1 MGSSGGRNS
10 WCTRSSGSKERDF
23 MGCGV
28 EGMGNEGKIKVG
40 GIMANTGLA
49 TVSIL
54 SLPTRPDIPGTVL
67 HALGKQNINIE
78 FVVHTLDLEGNGNMT
93 FCIDQKNLE
102 SALEILDGVKSLIEA
117 KGVSYHPNVTV
128 ISVFGPHFRER
139 PMISGLM
146 FDALGTAG
154 INVLAISTS
163 ISSCSCLIQAD
174 QTEDA
179 MRALHEAFEAPHQ
192 ITKFAP

>member
-1 MGSSGGRNS
+1 
-10 WCTRSSGSKERDF
+10 
-23 MGCGV
+23 
-28 EGMGNEGKIKVG
+28 MGNEARVKVG

-49 TVSIL
+49 TVSIH
-54 SLPTRPDIPGTVL
+54 SLPDRPDVPGMVL
-67 HALGKQNINIE
+67 HVLGKRNINIE
-78 FVVHTLDLEGNGNMT
+78 FVVHSLDVEGNGNMT
-93 FCIDQKNLE
+93 FCIDQKSLE
-102 SALEILDGVKSLIEA
+102 STLGVLEGVKPLIEA
-117 KGVSYHPNVTV
+117 KGISYHPNVAV

-146 FDALGTAG
+146 FNALGEVG

-179 MRALHEAFEAPHQ
+179 MRALHETFEAPHQ

>member
-1 MGSSGGRNS
+1 MG
-10 WCTRSSGSKERDF
+10 T
-23 MGCGV
+23 
-28 EGMGNEGKIKVG
+28 EGKIKVG
-40 GIMANTGLA
+40 GVMANTGLA

-54 SLPTRPDIPGTVL
+54 SLPNRPDVPGTVL
-67 HALGKQNINIE
+67 HAFGQQNINIE

-93 FCIDQKNLE
+93 FCIDQRNLE
-102 SALEILDGVKSLIEA
+102 SALEVLDGVKSLIEA

-146 FDALGTAG
+146 FNALGTAG

-179 MRALHEAFEAPHQ
+179 MRALHETFEAPHQ

>member
-1 MGSSGGRNS
+1 
-10 WCTRSSGSKERDF
+10 
-23 MGCGV
+23 
-28 EGMGNEGKIKVG
+28 MGNGVKVKVG

-54 SLPTRPDIPGTVL
+54 SLPDRPDVPGTVL
-67 HALGKQNINIE
+67 QTLGNRNINIE
-78 FVVHTLDLEGNGNMT
+78 FVVHNLDLEGNGNMT
-93 FCIDQKNLE
+93 FCIDQINLE
-102 SALEILDGVKSLIEA
+102 PALEVLERIKSLIEA
-117 KGVSYHPNVTV
+117 KGISYHPNVAV

-146 FDALGTAG
+146 FNALSGVG

-174 QTEDA
+174 QVEDA
-179 MRALHEAFEAPHQ
+179 IRALHETFEAPHQ

>member
-1 MGSSGGRNS
+1 
-10 WCTRSSGSKERDF
+10 
-23 MGCGV
+23 
-28 EGMGNEGKIKVG
+28 MGNEEKVKVG
-40 GIMANTGLA
+40 GIMASAGLA

-54 SLPTRPDIPGTVL
+54 SLPNRPDIAGTVL
-67 HALGKQNINIE
+67 HALGKRSINIE
-78 FVVHTLDLEGNGNMT
+78 FVVHNLDLEGNGNMT
-93 FCIDQKNLE
+93 FCIDQKDLE
-102 SALEILDGVKSLIEA
+102 TALEVLEGVKPLIEA
-117 KGVSYHPNVTV
+117 KGISYHPNVAV

-146 FDALGTAG
+146 FNALGTAG

-174 QTEDA
+174 QAEDA
-179 MRALHEAFEAPHQ
+179 VRALHETFEAPHQ

>member
-1 MGSSGGRNS
+1 
-10 WCTRSSGSKERDF
+10 
-23 MGCGV
+23 
-28 EGMGNEGKIKVG
+28 MGNETKIKVG
-40 GIMANTGLA
+40 GIMTSTGLA
-49 TVSIL
+49 MVSIL
-54 SLPTRPDIPGTVL
+54 SVPDRPDVAGTIL
-67 HALGKQNINIE
+67 HAMGKNNVNIE
-78 FVVHTLDLEGNGNMT
+78 FVVLSSDVEGNGNMT

-102 SALEILDGVKSLIEA
+102 AAIGVLEGIKPLIEA
-117 KGVSYHPNVTV
+117 RGISYHPNVAM

-146 FDALGTAG
+146 FSALGTSG

-179 MRALHEAFEAPHQ
+179 MRALHQTFEAPHQ

>member
-1 MGSSGGRNS
+1 
-10 WCTRSSGSKERDF
+10 
-23 MGCGV
+23 
-28 EGMGNEGKIKVG
+28 MGNEEKVKVG
-40 GIMANTGLA
+40 GIMASAGLA

-54 SLPTRPDIPGTVL
+54 SLPNRPDIAGTVL
-67 HALGKQNINIE
+67 HALGKRSINIE
-78 FVVHTLDLEGNGNMT
+78 FVVHNLDLEGNGNMT
-93 FCIDQKNLE
+93 FCIDQKDLE
-102 SALEILDGVKSLIEA
+102 TALEVLEGVKPLIEA
-117 KGVSYHPNVTV
+117 KGISYHPNVAV

-146 FDALGTAG
+146 FNTLGTTG

-174 QTEDA
+174 QAEDA
-179 MRALHEAFEAPHQ
+179 VRALHETFEAPHQ

>member
-1 MGSSGGRNS
+1 MG
-10 WCTRSSGSKERDF
+10 EQA
-23 MGCGV
+23 
-28 EGMGNEGKIKVG
+28 KIKVG

-54 SLPTRPDIPGTVL
+54 SLPDRPDVPGTVL
-67 HALGKQNINIE
+67 HAMGRGNINIE
-78 FVVHTLDLEGNGNMT
+78 FVVYSLDLEGNGNMT
-93 FCIDQKNLE
+93 FCIDQKHLE
-102 SALEILDGVKSLIEA
+102 SALEVLEGVKPVIEA
-117 KGVSYHPNVTV
+117 KGISYHPNVTV

-146 FDALGTAG
+146 FNALGTTG
-154 INVLAISTS
+154 IHVLAISTS

-179 MRALHEAFEAPHQ
+179 MRLLHETFEAPHQ